1 MPSTSG
7 GAANSSYALLFLL
20 PHLPS
25 SPTFFSSSLTSTF
38 AAHLVTLFSHLDY
51 YNISPIVFL
60 LPFLLHLLHPSI
72 LHVIAGGTFKNA
84 NPIINSLDG
93 NLPKAFYV
101 SSNLVL
107 QGPAH
112 MSWPGPLPA
121 PPAHRCCSPLS
132 LCSNC
137 TGSPVPHPHQ
147 PLPARK
153 LLGLLSFPSEML
165 RPTSCPAHS
174 LANSVS
180 FPKEN
185 LASQTGLCPPPR
197 NNTPSKKP
205 VSLHNTYHSY
215 GVTHS
220 ISVFPPW
227 TANTTKS
234 GAMPTLLT
242 ALPQCPTQHLG
253 WNRDVIIAEYMNL
266 NSQGLITL
274 VITKFS

>member
-38 AAHLVTLFSHLDY
+38 AVHLVTLFSHLDY
-51 YNISPIVFL
+51 YHISPIVFP

-72 LHVIAGGTFKNA
+72 LHVIAGGTFKYA
-84 NPIINSLDG
+84 NPIINSPDG
-93 NLPKAFYV
+93 NLPKTFFLCLFKSCPSRPCPRELA
-101 SSNLVL
+101 
-107 QGPAH
+107 
-112 MSWPGPLPA
+112 WP

-153 LLGLLSFPSEML
+153 LLGLPSFPSEML

-205 VSLHNTYHSY
+205 ISLHSTYHSY

-253 WNRDVIIAEYMNL
+253 WNRGVIIAEYMNL